1 MKVFI
6 NFIENIYRSV
16 FNVVI
21 SNILVSIDLKIVSVI
36 SDKDLVKRSV

>member
-6 NFIENIYRSV
+6 NFIENIYRNV